1 MNTHEESSHMGE
13 AAPGAAPTAAAAMPG
28 SATPGWGAP
37 TPPPAYAPAWSPPRR
52 RSKSVVLACV
62 LSFLMPGL
70 GQVYLGYYQRGFLHA
85 IVFAGLITAL
95 SSGAAGGN
103 EPMFGISLAFW
114 YLYNV
119 VDAGRRATLYNL
131 AVEGLRAPEFPA
143 DFKLPEG
150 RGSLVGGAILTFLGI
165 LFLLNSRYDVN
176 LDFLLDW
183 WPLALVAIGVNLM
196 YKNIKSRPKKS

>member
-1 MNTHEESSHMGE
+1 MNPHEESSRTSEPG
-13 AAPGAAPTAAAAMPG
+13 PGAQPGTATGMPG
-28 SATPGWGAP
+28 GPMPGWGAQ
-37 TPPPAYAPAWSPPRR
+37 TPPPYAPAWTPAPRR
-52 RSKSVVLACV
+52 HKSVFLACL

-85 IVFAGLITAL
+85 VVFAGLITML

-103 EPMFGISLAFW
+103 EPLFGITLAFW

-119 VDAGRRATLYNL
+119 VDAGRRATLINL
-131 AVEGLRAPEFPA
+131 AVDGLRAPEFPA

-150 RGSLVGGAILTFLGI
+150 RGSLIGGAILTFLGI
-165 LFLLNSRYDVN
+165 MFFLNSRYDVN

-196 YKNIKSRPKKS
+196 YKNIKSRSK